1 MAFKTNFPGYTI
13 LNSKDHL
20 DSCLSYTWMNTW
32 FNAALVATFTPDSVR
47 IHLPI
52 HSSEAPDCGEDSL
65 EQLTWCA
72 SRNSCMS
79 SFRIFILKL
88 EASSGLNHRL
98 PNWEFKIINQ
108 GKVIRN
114 TAIWKEKKKK
124 TCLRSLLFFL
134 RRGWE
139 HKNPVP
145 LLNFS
150 FAAFEEPLQWIAPWR
165 KVQRDHNHTHFSVGA
180 PGRRY
185 QKR

>member
-20 DSCLSYTWMNTW
+20 HSCLSYTWMNTW
-32 FNAALVATFTPDSVR
+32 FNAALVATFAPDSVR

-114 TAIWKEKKKK
+114 TAIWKEKKK

-134 RRGWE
+134 RRKERLRTQEPCTIAKFFLCSLWGASSMNRSM
-139 HKNPVP
+139 KKSTKRPQSY
-145 LLNFS
+145 S
-150 FAAFEEPLQWIAPWR
+150 FLCWGTW
-165 KVQRDHNHTHFSVGA
+165 
-180 PGRRY
+180 
-185 QKR
+185 